1 MYPPSNAGIGSKLI
15 KPKLIDN
22 TESIKKELGDIDT
35 QLKEA
40 IDNLEK

>member
-22 TESIKKELGDIDT
+22 TAIKKI
-35 QLKEA
+35 
-40 IDNLEK
+40 IEKKP